1 MHRAPAKRPTADCD
15 LPPESAVRHERGAVA
30 YFPTA
35 SVAGLSVLGLSG
47 LLLPAAYAQ
56 HKAQP
61 KHQETT
67 GVGVHTR
74 EVKDE
79 DIFQFALNLEYMEA
93 EFYLRAT
100 TGNGIDDSDAG
111 SDAARVV
118 GGHEAKFQKPEIRE
132 FVEELAEN
140 ELAHVRFYRKTLG
153 RMAVSLPAIDFDA
166 GFKAAALAAGLP
178 ADFDPF
184 ADDMSVLLGGMLFED
199 VGVTAYAG
207 AAPLIKSKEFVE
219 AAAGILAVEAY
230 HMGMA
235 RSQLYLMGE
244 KAWNSANVISEARD
258 KVDGREDKDQGIRM
272 NGKANVVPSTPDAI
286 AFRRTPQEVLHIVYL
301 TEQQGVSKGGFYP
314 NGMNGVL
321 KST

>member
-1 MHRAPAKRPTADCD
+1 MNAHTFRISR
-15 LPPESAVRHERGAVA
+15 RQ
-30 YFPTA
+30 

-47 LLLPAAYAQ
+47 LFMPAAHAQ
-56 HKAQP
+56 AQQ
-61 KHQETT
+61 KRRTETT
-67 GVGVHTR
+67 GVGVGP
-74 EVKDE
+74 VPKDE
-79 DIFQFALNLEYMEA
+79 DIFTFALNLEYMEA

-100 TGNGIDDSDAG
+100 TGKGIDDADVGSDAG
-111 SDAARVV
+111 RVV
-118 GGHEAKFQKPEIRE
+118 GGHQAHFDKQEIRE

-153 RMAVSLPAIDFDA
+153 RNAISRPAIDFDA
-166 GFKAAALAAGLP
+166 GFKAAAQAAGLP

-207 AAPLIKSKEFVE
+207 AAPLLKNKEFVE
-219 AAAGILAVEAY
+219 AAAAILAVEAY

-244 KAWNSANVISEARD
+244 KAWNAANGISEARD
-258 KVDGREDKDQGIRM
+258 KVDGHGKDQGIRM
-272 NGKANVVPSTPDAI
+272 NGKANVVPNTPEGM

-301 TEQQGVSKGGFYP
+301 TDKSGVSKGGFYP
-314 NGMNGVL
+314 NGMNGAL
-321 KST
+321 RST

>member
-1 MHRAPAKRPTADCD
+1 MN
-15 LPPESAVRHERGAVA
+15 VER
-30 YFPTA
+30 FRISRRQ

-47 LLLPAAYAQ
+47 LLIPTAHAQ
-56 HKAQP
+56 HKAQQ

-67 GVGVHTR
+67 GVGIHAA

-100 TGNGIDDSDAG
+100 TGKGIDDADAG
-111 SDAARVV
+111 PDGARVA
-118 GGHEAKFQKPEIRE
+118 GGHEAKFDRKEIRE

-153 RMAVSLPAIDFDA
+153 RAAVSRPAIDFDA
-166 GFKAAALAAGLP
+166 GFKAAAQAAGLP

-244 KAWNSANVISEARD
+244 KAWNAANAISDARD
-258 KVDGREDKDQGIRM
+258 QLDGGQDKDQGIRM

-301 TEQQGVSKGGFYP
+301 TEKQGVSKGGFYP